1 MGIRPLRRDVWLPLP
16 LVRIH
21 THPKTH
27 TKPQG
32 SFPIPCMW
40 VSDGGANSRI
50 RKGEKTRSGNRNN
63 FEYVGESRKFLTFGK
78 RVFFFLPPS
87 APVYNGHKTS
97 IRLFKLWSSVPPVYG
112 KRREMDVCASQF
124 QFWGGEEEK
133 REIDGF
139 VYFLSERDGPLL
151 SYTVLL

>member
-1 MGIRPLRRDVWLPLP
+1 MGR
-16 LVRIH
+16 
-21 THPKTH
+21 
-27 TKPQG
+27 
-32 SFPIPCMW
+32 
-40 VSDGGANSRI
+40 
-50 RKGEKTRSGNRNN
+50 
-63 FEYVGESRKFLTFGK
+63 VGESRKFLTFVK
-78 RVFFFLPPS
+78 KSVFFLPPS

-151 SYTVLL
+151 SCCTTVKKFPPYLPIFPSFLRKTDILKALLFAELISGDSECLSAGHPSCMCAPFFSSVFF